1 MHLDANGVCGVR
13 GALPGV
19 RARAG
24 LCGIG
29 ISFHNDVD

>member
-1 MHLDANGVCGVR
+1 MHLDANGVGGV
-13 GALPGV
+13 PGV